1 VSPAEPEVIRA
12 IPVRHWGRWVGAA
25 LVLLVVAWLIAS
37 ALRSHFIDFHQVWKY
52 QFSHLILEGVRNT
65 ILVSVLAQAAGIGL
79 GVLFAVMRISK
90 NPVLAA
96 VSSFYIWFFRG
107 TPVLVQLLFWF
118 NGVPSVFKNLT
129 IAIPFTHIT
138 LYSTPMVSFMTP
150 FMAAFLGLGLNEGAY
165 MAEIVRAGIL
175 SVEEGQTDAALALG
189 MTSGTTMSRIVLP
202 QAMRVILPP
211 TGNEFISML
220 KTSSLATVVTYGEL
234 LRRAG
239 DIYATNLQVVP
250 LLVVASVWYLA
261 ITSVASIGQYYVERR
276 FGRGRAR
283 ELPQTPLQR
292 LRRTL
297 TGRPRL

>member
-1 VSPAEPEVIRA
+1 
-12 IPVRHWGRWVGAA
+12 
-25 LVLLVVAWLIAS
+25 
-37 ALRSHFIDFHQVWKY
+37 
-52 QFSHLILEGVRNT
+52 
-65 ILVSVLAQAAGIGL
+65 
-79 GVLFAVMRISK
+79 
-90 NPVLAA
+90 
-96 VSSFYIWFFRG
+96 
-107 TPVLVQLLFWF
+107 
-118 NGVPSVFKNLT
+118 
-129 IAIPFTHIT
+129 
-138 LYSTPMVSFMTP
+138 MVSFMTP

-189 MTSGTTMSRIVLP
+189 MSSGQTMRHIVLP

-250 LLVVASVWYLA
+250 LLVVASIWYLA
-261 ITSVASIGQYYVERR
+261 ITSVASVGQYYVERR

-292 LRRTL
+292 LRRAL
-297 TGRPRL
+297 RGGPRL

>member
-1 VSPAEPEVIRA
+1 MSPTEPEVIRA
-12 IPVRHWGRWVGAA
+12 VPLRHWGRWVGAA

-129 IAIPFTHIT
+129 IAVPFTHIT

-175 SVEEGQTDAALALG
+175 SVDEGQTDAALALG
-189 MTSGTTMSRIVLP
+189 MTSGTTMGRIVLP

>member
-1 VSPAEPEVIRA
+1 
-12 IPVRHWGRWVGAA
+12 
-25 LVLLVVAWLIAS
+25 
-37 ALRSHFIDFHQVWKY
+37 
-52 QFSHLILEGVRNT
+52 
-65 ILVSVLAQAAGIGL
+65 
-79 GVLFAVMRISK
+79 
-90 NPVLAA
+90 

>member
-1 VSPAEPEVIRA
+1 MSPAQPEVIRA
-12 IPVRHWGRWVGAA
+12 VSVRHWGRWVGAGA
-25 LVLLVVAWLIAS
+25 VLLVAAWLVES
-37 ALRSHFIDFHQVWKY
+37 ALRSQFIDFNQVRRY
-52 QFSHLILEGVRNT
+52 QLSPLILEGVRNT
-65 ILVSVLAQAAGIGL
+65 IVVSVLAQSAGIAL
-79 GVLFAVMRISK
+79 GVVFAVMRSAR

-129 IAIPFTHIT
+129 IAVPFTHLT
-138 LYSTPMVSFMTP
+138 LYTTPMVSFMTP

-189 MTSGTTMSRIVLP
+189 MTSGQTLHHIVLP
-202 QAMRVILPP
+202 QAMRVIVPP

-220 KTSSLATVVTYGEL
+220 KTSSLATVVTFGEL

-261 ITSVASIGQYYVERR
+261 ITSVASVGQYYVERR
-276 FGRGRAR
+276 YGRGRAR
-283 ELPQTPLQR
+283 ELPETPRQR
-292 LRRTL
+292 LRRAL
-297 TGRPRL
+297 ARRPRL